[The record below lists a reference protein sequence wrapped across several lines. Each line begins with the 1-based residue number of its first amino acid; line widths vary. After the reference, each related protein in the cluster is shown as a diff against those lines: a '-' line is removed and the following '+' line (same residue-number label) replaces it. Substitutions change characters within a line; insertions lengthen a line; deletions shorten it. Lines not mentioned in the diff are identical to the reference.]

1 MGRWTFESL
10 RDFPSRLH
18 SNPTDPNLA
27 ELCYCSMS
35 KTFAWNVGHVN
46 LDSPRSSP
54 VWPSRPPPLQTH
66 WSGGPD
72 AEPRTRS
79 IEKGR
84 DPKGKLSAAFLPVSL
99 CRLTVH
105 SDEPSR
111 DGKQALGNRS
121 VDLFALRRKQEYE
134 LTYSFSGFVLGHMSP
149 GEKKKKKRNPA
160 TITYF
165 QRTLGATYAAA
176 AAAVAKSLQSCPTLG
191 DPIEGSPPGSP
202 VPGILQARTLEWVA
216 ISFSKEQHIRISNSP
231 FCSQPM
237 HPSHLSS
244 DSQGSNPCYTGINE
258 NITRCTQNKI
268 PFRPCSVF
276 QSSLPQP
283 AKN

>member
-1 MGRWTFESL
+1 MERVRGLLFFRETELFLDLQCHPAESWELPVMGLTQCLGKSCRVHMTQQNIRICIPISWEAGLISTNKCCEPVRVLGWVCHWRIKRNLKKKKKVVGRWTFESL

-134 LTYSFSGFVLGHMSP
+134 LTYSFSGFVLGHMRP
-149 GEKKKKKRNPA
+149 GEKKKKK
-160 TITYF
+160 
-165 QRTLGATYAAA
+165 
-176 AAAVAKSLQSCPTLG
+176 KSRYNYLFPKNS
-191 DPIEGSPPGSP
+191 
-202 VPGILQARTLEWVA
+202 R
-216 ISFSKEQHIRISNSP
+216 SNI
-231 FCSQPM
+231 C
-237 HPSHLSS
+237 
-244 DSQGSNPCYTGINE
+244 C
-258 NITRCTQNKI
+258 C
-268 PFRPCSVF
+268 CCCCC
-276 QSSLPQP
+276 
-283 AKN
+283 